1 MGTSVTLFLC
11 EDLYKFSFPWL
22 KCVPARTLLDCA
34 GLLTTMSADPEI
46 KLPPEPDDLK
56 NKSSN
61 PDLKQDER
69 EKRPDSD
76 SWSGDRPTE
85 RLSANAEITWHY
97 LTFETETPSP
107 AYLATSASSDDSRAP
122 PPECPNLKKYQ
133 SPFDWSPKRK
143 AILTWISVTAAMF
156 TAYTAG
162 SYSAGIDQMTEL
174 WGISEVAAETG
185 ITIFT
190 CGFAIAP
197 MVLAPFS
204 EIQGRRPMF
213 VVTGILFVVFQVVCA
228 VTPTFAGMLVARF
241 LVGCAGSSFSTMVG
255 GVVSDIYRAENRNT
269 AMALFAG
276 AALVGTGLGPLIS
289 GFIAHN
295 TTWRWIFYLQVI
307 VDGVVIVFIV
317 FFFKETRG
325 SVLLS
330 RKAKA
335 LNKWY
340 DSLEGHGY
348 YGMMM
353 PTQDP
358 TKPVPPLPPPLHRA
372 CGILLLALDQ
382 LQLGDFISDVF
393 SHPACLPNKLQLQ
406 PAGSRC
412 RLHCHFR
419 RRHDQH
425 GHQHLPRETRPP
437 LRKRQATR
445 LPQQPR
451 RPTIL
456 LLHPE
461 RAPPHRLLLVRLD
474 AILLH
479 PLDRTRSRRRLRNHG
494 HLQHIPR
501 RLQLPG
507 RHLPQ
512 IRQLRPRRTKFLSKC
527 PRRRFPAV
535 HAPDVQRH
543 DLPRR
548 GEFPRRLRCA
558 SDRRAV
564 DLGLLRPEDKSEE

>member
-1 MGTSVTLFLC
+1 
-11 EDLYKFSFPWL
+11 
-22 KCVPARTLLDCA
+22 
-34 GLLTTMSADPEI
+34 MSADPEI

-76 SWSGDRPTE
+76 SWSGDRPTV
-85 RLSANAEITWHY
+85 RLSANDEITWHY

-143 AILTWISVTAAMF
+143 AILTWISVTATMF

-162 SYSAGIDQMTEL
+162 SYSAGTDQMTEL
-174 WGISEVAAETG
+174 WGISDVAAETG

-204 EIQGRRPMF
+204 EINGRRPMF

-289 GFIAHN
+289 GFIAYN

-307 VDGVVIVFIV
+307 VDGIVMVFIV

-358 TKPVPPLPPPLHRA
+358 TKTVPQRIRWKVKSDEERASLGKMITVSLYRPFHLLFTEPVVFFFSLWISFSWAILYLMFSAIPLVFRANYDFNLQEADAIFTAISVGAMISTVISIYQEKLARRFASDKRRGFLNSPEGRLYFSCIQSALLPIGCFWFGWTQFSYIHWIVPALAVGCATMGIFSIYLAVFNYLADTYHKYASSALAAQSFCRNALAGAFPLFTRQMFNA
-372 CGILLLALDQ
+372 MTYQG
-382 LQLGDFISDVF
+382 
-393 SHPACLPNKLQLQ
+393 
-406 PAGSRC
+406 AGSF
-412 RLHCHFR
+412 LGGFAA
-419 RRHDQH
+419 
-425 GHQHLPRETRPP
+425 LLTVVPW
-437 LRKRQATR
+437 
-445 LPQQPR
+445 
-451 RPTIL
+451 IL
-456 LLHPE
+456 VFFGPKI
-461 RAPPHRLLLVRLD
+461 RARSKL
-474 AILLH
+474 ASEILK
-479 PLDRTRSRRRLRNHG
+479 DN
-494 HLQHIPR
+494 
-501 RLQLPG
+501 
-507 RHLPQ
+507 
-512 IRQLRPRRTKFLSKC
+512 
-527 PRRRFPAV
+527 
-535 HAPDVQRH
+535 
-543 DLPRR
+543 
-548 GEFPRRLRCA
+548 
-558 SDRRAV
+558 
-564 DLGLLRPEDKSEE
+564 